1 MPNIET
7 LSINIEHPKQAPIH
21 TTHHIGSA
29 ALAQHLSEGTLNN
42 TTETNDGASERATN
56 PDLESDKKLAEQF
69 IRRYGRLFSV
79 FARDSS
85 LNFVPN
91 PNAETFSFHPKE
103 FKIEA
108 PVSWFANPEYTE
120 NELQFAN
127 YHELAHFMDMRK
139 NPDAYL
145 ENFKQIE
152 KDAESLAQKYHA
164 SHPDTQLESVKRFY
178 YDELHGLYN
187 VMDDVYVNNVVLDY
201 NHFFDTGDGK
211 AAVVSLYRDKLGFG
225 EADLTGQ
232 PLHRQM
238 IYSLLRDEMIGDV
251 EGKSIVDER
260 VQTVLNKKKLGK
272 RILDLIDTDLKP
284 IRGALVDPA
293 KRYNI
298 IRTLI
303 QPEFLTLLEASLN
316 DHDHKQNQNQNQEQ
330 DQNQEQNKEQGQSQS
345 QEQGQNQ
352 EQNQETEA
360 SDFDPFGDKDNLRK
374 DRDLLDKGDNAR
386 QITESILES
395 FKEADKIDK
404 MSREERDKYLADKA
418 RKEFDDAHGITETQR
433 KESERIKESIKSAR
447 KEMRKFWRGLIG
459 KSIEYRQA
467 IIHRQKRGR
476 LNISEYIRQYPQ
488 AIESEQTGNLRELE
502 VYDRL
507 GLEREIV
514 DQPEQIDV
522 SLLVDCSGSMDKQK
536 IQATKEAAALLMW
549 SIKDFNDELEIAR
562 HETHSKLR
570 ANTEVITFGSD
581 FKTEKPFNYNKSAS
595 DNDAD
600 IIKSISTIDNNRGST
615 DDESPLVAIGSTIT
629 GEDKVSL
636 QNKKL
641 KKIIIE
647 ITDGSPDNPNATS
660 TQVRKL
666 AKEGVLMIG
675 FQVGEVREGE
685 RQTFDAIWSNG
696 DDNIKGIRI
705 GRNVSELPTRLIQA
719 LSDSL
724 NDILI

>member
-1 MPNIET
+1 MSNIEAS
-7 LSINIEHPKQAPIH
+7 SINIEHPKQDPHA
-21 TTHHIGSA
+21 THHIGSA
-29 ALAQHLSEGTLNN
+29 ALAQHLSEGTSNN

-56 PDLESDKKLAEQF
+56 PDLESDKKLAKQF
-69 IRRYGRLFSV
+69 IRRHGRLFSV

-145 ENFKQIE
+145 ENFKQME
-152 KDAESLAQKYHA
+152 KDAESLTQKYHA

-187 VMDDVYVNNVVLDY
+187 VMDDIYVNNVVLDH

-225 EADLTGQ
+225 KADLTGL
-232 PLHRQM
+232 PLHHQM

-260 VQTVLNKKKLGK
+260 VQIVLNKKKLGK
-272 RILDLIDTDLKP
+272 RRILDLIDTDLKP

-303 QPEFLTLLEASLN
+303 QPEFLALLEASLN
-316 DHDHKQNQNQNQEQ
+316 DQEHKQNQNQNQEQ
-330 DQNQEQNKEQGQSQS
+330 DQNQEQN
-345 QEQGQNQ
+345 QEI
-352 EQNQETEA
+352 EA

-418 RKEFDDAHGITETQR
+418 IKEFDDAHGITETQR
-433 KESERIKESIKSAR
+433 KESERIEKNIKSAR

-476 LNISEYIRQYPQ
+476 LNIPEYSRQYPQ
-488 AIESEQTGNLRELE
+488 VIESEQTGNLRELE

-536 IQATKEAAALLMW
+536 IQAAKEAAALLMW
-549 SIKDFNDELEIAR
+549 SIKDFNDELEIAN
-562 HETHSKLR
+562 SKLR

-600 IIKSISTIDNNRGST
+600 IIKSISTIDNNRGGT

-629 GEDKVSL
+629 SEDKVRL

-685 RQTFDAIWSNG
+685 RQIFDAIWSNG

-705 GRNVSELPTRLIQA
+705 GRNVSELPMRLIQA

>member
-1 MPNIET
+1 MSNIEAS
-7 LSINIEHPKQAPIH
+7 SINIEHPKQDPHA
-21 TTHHIGSA
+21 THHIGSA
-29 ALAQHLSEGTLNN
+29 ALAQHLSEGTSNN

-56 PDLESDKKLAEQF
+56 PDLESDKKLAKQF
-69 IRRYGRLFSV
+69 IRRHGRLFSV

-145 ENFKQIE
+145 ENFKQME

-187 VMDDVYVNNVVLDY
+187 VMDDIYVNNVVLDH

-225 EADLTGQ
+225 KADLTGL
-232 PLHRQM
+232 PLHHQM

-260 VQTVLNKKKLGK
+260 VQIVLNKKKLGK
-272 RILDLIDTDLKP
+272 RRILDLIDTDLKP

-303 QPEFLTLLEASLN
+303 QPEFLALLEASLN
-316 DHDHKQNQNQNQEQ
+316 DQEHKQNQNQNQEQ
-330 DQNQEQNKEQGQSQS
+330 DQNQEQN
-345 QEQGQNQ
+345 QEI
-352 EQNQETEA
+352 EA

-418 RKEFDDAHGITETQR
+418 IKEFDDAHGITETQR
-433 KESERIKESIKSAR
+433 KESERIEKNIKSAR

-459 KSIEYRQA
+459 KSIEYRQT

-476 LNISEYIRQYPQ
+476 LNIPEYSRQYPQ
-488 AIESEQTGNLRELE
+488 VIESEQTGNLRELE

-536 IQATKEAAALLMW
+536 IQAAKEAAALLMW
-549 SIKDFNDELEIAR
+549 SIKDFNDELEIAN
-562 HETHSKLR
+562 SKLR

-629 GEDKVSL
+629 NKDRTRL

-705 GRNVSELPTRLIQA
+705 GRNVSELPMRLIQA

>member
-7 LSINIEHPKQAPIH
+7 SSINIEHPKQDPTH

-29 ALAQHLSEGTLNN
+29 ALAQHLSEGTSNN

-56 PDLESDKKLAEQF
+56 PDLESDKKLAKQF
-69 IRRYGRLFSV
+69 IRRYGPLFSV

-91 PNAETFSFHPKE
+91 PNAKTFSFHPKE

-145 ENFKQIE
+145 ENFKQME

-187 VMDDVYVNNVVLDY
+187 VMDDIYVNNVVLDH

-225 EADLTGQ
+225 EADLTGL
-232 PLHRQM
+232 PLHHQM

-260 VQTVLNKKKLGK
+260 VQIVLNKKKLGK
-272 RILDLIDTDLKP
+272 RRILDLIDTDLKP

-316 DHDHKQNQNQNQEQ
+316 DQDRKHNQNQNQEQ
-330 DQNQEQNKEQGQSQS
+330 DQNQEQN
-345 QEQGQNQ
+345 QEI
-352 EQNQETEA
+352 ES
-360 SDFDPFGDKDNLRK
+360 SDFDPFGDKNNPRK
-374 DRDLLDKGDNAR
+374 DRDILDKGDNSK

-418 RKEFDDAHGITETQR
+418 IKEFDDAHGITETQR
-433 KESERIKESIKSAR
+433 KESERIEKNIKSAR

-459 KSIEYRQA
+459 KSIEYRQV

-476 LNISEYIRQYPQ
+476 LNIPEISRQYPQ
-488 AIESEQTGNLRELE
+488 VIESEQTGNLRELE

-522 SLLVDCSGSMDKQK
+522 SLLVDCSGSMNKQK
-536 IQATKEAAALLMW
+536 IQAAKEAAALLMW

-581 FKTEKPFNYNKSAS
+581 FKIEKPFNYNKSAS

-600 IIKSISTIDNNRGST
+600 IIKSTSTIDNSRGST

-629 GEDKVSL
+629 GEDKVRL

-705 GRNVSELPTRLIQA
+705 GRNVSELPMRLIQA